1 MDDFA
6 CSMDSAAFV
15 DVRELVEV
23 MSLVL
28 GIKQPMEFERHG
40 PDCCV
45 QTGND
50 CVLHDKHHK
59 WTSVGWG

>member
-6 CSMDSAAFV
+6 CSVDSTAF

-28 GIKQPMEFERHG
+28 GIKEFER
-40 PDCCV
+40 
-45 QTGND
+45 
-50 CVLHDKHHK
+50 
-59 WTSVGWG
+59 